1 MLARLKISHRLLA
14 GFGMMLLLL
23 ALAVGVALWKVD
35 EIARGSERIASLR
48 APTALT
54 AERLT
59 ADLQGTLAGLRGYM
73 LTGKEGFEKQRVG
86 AWADIAE
93 GSAEMDRL
101 SARWTNPANVEA
113 WTQFKAL
120 RDQFAVA
127 QEHVTK
133 AVDPANIAPS
143 VTLLV
148 TEAAPLADKLLGI
161 LLGPVDAGGKRSG
174 GMVDDQRGM
183 LEADNA
189 AIASNVTMLLALQ
202 WTLLVVGLV
211 AGAAITFV
219 TARAIVKP
227 IVAMTGAMER
237 LAENELEVTVPS
249 KDRGDEIGSMAAAVE
264 VFKQNAIKVRDL
276 NEAEAQR
283 NAEARKRATAMAG
296 LMSALGEVVDAAVRG
311 DFQKRIDLK
320 LDEADLA
327 EVARGVNELVSTV
340 DRGVTETGD
349 VLSALARTDLTTRV
363 TGDYRGAFAKLKDDT
378 NSVVDNLTR
387 VVGQLRHTSR
397 TLRTATGE
405 ILSGANDLAERTTKQ
420 AAALEETSAAME
432 QLSHTVG
439 DNAQRAGQASDQS
452 RQVSATAEGTRDV
465 MQQANEAMA
474 RISNSS
480 AKISNII
487 GLIDDIAFQTNL
499 LALNASVEAARAGD
513 AGKGFAV
520 VAIEVR
526 RLAQSAASASS
537 EVKVLIEQS
546 STEVAGGSKLVAQAG
561 ERLAEMLSSVR
572 ESTGIITAMSAASQ
586 EQSSAIMQISTA
598 IRQMDEMTQHNAALV
613 EETNAAIEQT
623 EGQARELDKVV
634 DVFVTADRHDKAAA
648 EAPKV
653 ARTSAPGG
661 IKALQAKITS
671 AARTYLGGGNAAVAA
686 TAQGEWSEF

>member
-1 MLARLKISHRLLA
+1 MFARLKISHRLLA
-14 GFGMMLLLL
+14 GFGMMLALL

-35 EIARGSERIASLR
+35 EIARDSERIATLR

-73 LTGKEGFEKQRVG
+73 LTGKDGFEKQRLA

-93 GSAEMDRL
+93 ASAEMERL

-113 WTQFKAL
+113 WKQFKVV
-120 RDQFAVA
+120 RDEFAVA
-127 QEHVTK
+127 QERVVK

-143 VTLLV
+143 VEILV
-148 TEAAPLADKLLGI
+148 TEAAPRADKLLGI
-161 LLGPVDAGGKRSG
+161 LLGPADADGHRSG
-174 GMVDDQRGM
+174 GMVDDQRAM

-189 AIASNVTMLLALQ
+189 AIASNVTMLLVLQ
-202 WTLLVVGLV
+202 WTLLAVGLI
-211 AGAAITFV
+211 AGAAISLV
-219 TARAIVKP
+219 TARAIVRP

-237 LAENELEVTVPS
+237 LADNQLDVEVPS
-249 KDRGDEIGSMAAAVE
+249 KERGDEIGSMAAAVE
-264 VFKQNAIKVRDL
+264 VFKQNAIEVRDL
-276 NEAEAQR
+276 NAADAQR
-283 NAEARKRATAMAG
+283 NAEARKRAAAMAE
-296 LMSALGEVVDAAVRG
+296 LMRALGEVVDAAVRG
-311 DFQKRIDLK
+311 DFQQRIDLR
-320 LDEADLA
+320 LEDADLA

-340 DRGVTETGD
+340 DRGVTETGG
-349 VLSALARTDLTTRV
+349 VLSALARTDLTARV

-387 VVGQLRHTSR
+387 VVGQLRQTSR

-439 DNAQRAGQASDQS
+439 DNAQRASQASDQS

-465 MQQANEAMA
+465 MQQANAAME
-474 RISNSS
+474 RISSSS

-520 VAIEVR
+520 VAVEVR

-537 EVKVLIEQS
+537 DVKALIEQS

-572 ESTGIITAMSAASQ
+572 ESTGLITAMSAASQ

-634 DVFVTADRHDKAAA
+634 DVFVTVEGPDKAPAA
-648 EAPKV
+648 APKA

-661 IKALQAKITS
+661 IKALQARITS
-671 AARTYLGGGNAAVAA
+671 AARTYLGGGSAAVAA
-686 TAQGEWSEF
+686 TAQGDWSEF